1 MASERSSPSSLLYPY
16 IKREN
21 GPDEEEDL
29 EEDEDI
35 IFCSEENVSE
45 AAAYINQA
53 SKNFKLI

>member
-21 GPDEEEDL
+21 DLEEEQEF
-29 EEDEDI
+29 EEDEDV
-35 IFCSEENVSE
+35 IFCSEENISE

-53 SKNFKLI
+53 REINN

>member
-21 GPDEEEDL
+21 DLEEEQEL
-29 EEDEDI
+29 EEDEDV
-35 IFCSEENVSE
+35 IFCSEENISE

-53 SKNFKLI
+53 RETNN

>member
-21 GPDEEEDL
+21 GPEE

-53 SKNFKLI
+53 SKNLN

>member
-21 GPDEEEDL
+21 DLEEEQEL
-29 EEDEDI
+29 EEDEDV
-35 IFCSEENVSE
+35 IFCSEENISE

-53 SKNFKLI
+53 REINN